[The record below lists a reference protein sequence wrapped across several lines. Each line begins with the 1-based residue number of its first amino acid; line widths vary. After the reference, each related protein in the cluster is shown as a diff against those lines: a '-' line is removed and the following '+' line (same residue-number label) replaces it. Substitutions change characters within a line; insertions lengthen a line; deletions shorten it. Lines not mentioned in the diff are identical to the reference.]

1 MRRVVV
7 TGMGIVS
14 SIGNDVQEVTTSL
27 HAAKSGI
34 SLSPSF
40 EEHGFRSRVYG
51 RPTLDP
57 VTILDRRAM
66 RFHGGGSAW
75 NHIAMDQA
83 IRDAGLEEAEI
94 SNERTGIVMGSGGPS
109 TVALIEAVDKAR
121 ESGNSKRIGPFA
133 VPKGMSS
140 TASATLA
147 TWFKIKGVNY
157 SISSACATSNHCI
170 GNAYELIQ
178 WGKQDRVF
186 AGGCEE
192 LDWTLSILFDAMGA
206 MSSTYNDSTASR
218 AYDKNRD
225 GFVIAGGAG
234 VLVLEEYEIAKARGA
249 KILAEIVGYGAT
261 SDGYDMVAPSGEGAV
276 RCMRQALGGLKAPID
291 YINPHGTST
300 PVGDAKEI
308 EAVREVFG
316 AKAQSIP
323 ISATKSLTGHSLGA
337 TGVQEAIYSLIMMQN
352 GFITKS
358 AHIQE
363 IDPAF
368 ADMNILRERVDNAK
382 LGHVMSNSFGFGGTN
397 ATIILKHPEA

>member
-27 HAAKSGI
+27 YEAKSGI
-34 SLSPSF
+34 SHSPSF

-51 RPTLDP
+51 MPGLDP
-57 VTILDRRAM
+57 STILDRRAM
-66 RFHGGGSAW
+66 RFHGGGTGW
-75 NHIAMDQA
+75 NQVAMEQA
-83 IRDAGLEEAEI
+83 IRHAGLEEGEI

-109 TVALIEAVDKAR
+109 TRTLVEAIDKAR
-121 ESGNSKRIGPFA
+121 ESGNSKRVGPFA
-133 VPKGMSS
+133 VPKAMSS

-178 WGKQDRVF
+178 WGKQDRIF

-192 LDWTLSILFDAMGA
+192 LDWSLSVLFDAMGA
-206 MSSTYNDSTASR
+206 MSTSYNDSTASR

-234 VLVLEEYEIAKARGA
+234 VVVLEEYETAKARGA

-276 RCMRQALGGLKAPID
+276 RCMRQALQGIKAPID

-300 PVGDAKEI
+300 PVGDIKEI

-316 AKAQSIP
+316 ARATSIP

-352 GFITKS
+352 GFICES
-358 AHIQE
+358 AHITE
-363 IDPAF
+363 IDPAM
-368 ADMNILRERVDNAK
+368 ADMNILRKRVDGAK

-397 ATIILKHPEA
+397 ATIVLKHPEA